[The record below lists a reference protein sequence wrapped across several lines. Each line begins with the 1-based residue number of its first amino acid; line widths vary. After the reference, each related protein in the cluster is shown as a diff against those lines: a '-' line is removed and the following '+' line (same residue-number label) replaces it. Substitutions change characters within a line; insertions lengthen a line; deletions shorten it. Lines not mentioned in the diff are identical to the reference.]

1 MASPAHTVR
10 VTSVTHYTDSYFQI
24 RTTRPRGLRFI
35 SGQFIMMGMMLG
47 DRPLM
52 RAYSIASPCWDEEL
66 EFYSIIIPDGALTS
80 RLKDIKEGDSLILS
94 AKPVGT
100 LTLRGLEAGGSR
112 LFMLSTGTGFAPF
125 ASLIRDE
132 EVYEQFDEVYITHT
146 CRYAE
151 DLRYSHDRF
160 VEAQDCP
167 LVGEAAG
174 RQLRYY
180 GSVTREE
187 HEFMGRITTL
197 IDNESMFRDL
207 GISPLNPATDRVMIC
222 GSMAMLRDTQLLL
235 ERQGFD
241 RGSVSRP
248 GQYVWERAFTG

>member
-1 MASPAHTVR
+1 MASPAHTVN
-10 VTSVTHYTDSYFQI
+10 VTHVTHYTDSYFRI
-24 RTTRPRGLRFI
+24 RTTRPRGLRFV
-35 SGQFIMMGMMLG
+35 SGQFIMMGMQLA

-52 RAYSIASPCWDEEL
+52 RAYSIASACWDDEL

-80 RLKDIKEGDSLILS
+80 RLKDTKQGDALLLS

-100 LTLRGLEAGGSR
+100 LTLRGLESGGSR

-132 EVYEQFDEVYITHT
+132 DVYQQFDEIYITHT
-146 CRYAE
+146 CRYVE
-151 DLRYSHDRF
+151 DLQYSRERF
-160 VEAQDCP
+160 LEAQACP
-167 LVGEAAG
+167 LVGDLAREK
-174 RQLRYY
+174 LFYY

-187 HEFMGRITTL
+187 YEFTGRITTL
-197 IDNESMFRDL
+197 IDNEKLFRDL
-207 GISPLNPATDRVMIC
+207 DISPLNPSTDRIMIC
-222 GSMAMLRDTQLLL
+222 GSMAMLKDTQSLL

-241 RGSVSRP
+241 RGSNARP